1 MTSSKLYEIGFRHGF
16 SRKGPSERADP
27 SFFMLIE
34 WALRKERFWTRL
46 GSIICWGQHFLL
58 KNHKGPSKNDGSRG
72 WLWRRG
78 GAGLFRRE
86 KRGGQ
91 RFFRGPPSAFV
102 GASTF
107 FDGPLWVLSKKCWH
121 QQIIDLRRAQK
132 VYFQKARSMNMKN
145 EGSAIS
151 GEPFVEKLWRNPI
164 SWNFDDVIR
173 LMTSLQHLSGTR

>member
-1 MTSSKLYEIGFRHGF
+1 MVFRQKVPQKWQTPRFSCSLNGLY
-16 SRKGPSERADP
+16 
-27 SFFMLIE
+27 
-34 WALRKERFWTRL
+34 
-46 GSIICWGQHFLL
+46 
-58 KNHKGPSKNDGSRG
+58 
-72 WLWRRG
+72 
-78 GAGLFRRE
+78 E
-86 KRGGQ
+86 KRGSERVWGQSSAEVSIFYLKIIRDRPKMMGLGAGCGDEGGRTFPKRKTRGQ

-107 FDGPLWVLSKKCWH
+107 FDGPLWVLSKKCWP

>member
-1 MTSSKLYEIGFRHGF
+1 MMGL
-16 SRKGPSERADP
+16 
-27 SFFMLIE
+27 
-34 WALRKERFWTRL
+34 
-46 GSIICWGQHFLL
+46 
-58 KNHKGPSKNDGSRG
+58 
-72 WLWRRG
+72 
-78 GAGLFRRE
+78 GAGCGDEGGRTFP
-86 KRGGQ
+86 KRKTRGQ

-107 FDGPLWVLSKKCWH
+107 FDGPLWVLSKKCWP

-164 SWNFDDVIR
+164 SLKYFWWRHQAYDVTS
-173 LMTSLQHLSGTR
+173 TSLRDPLVSRNMVVGARGRGYATLGNGNAPTKLRWI